1 MTLESGLIYFM
12 RPLKPAEIAF
22 NAAPPD
28 GREGVSKARQA
39 QRRANNGVIS
49 MAQRLR
55 AGGAKPKPKDKKPR
69 IRAVESQAGANT
81 ISSEEAIEAMEELFD
96 LHDELASTTGAIRK
110 RIAEEYANVAKRLD
124 VPQKIVKH
132 EFALER
138 FRRKTAKREADF
150 DGQDRDALMKLAQI
164 FGEDSPFGQFAMR
177 AAGAAKVDR
186 FGGSADAEADD
197 GQNEPENE
205 SEFEGAAA

>member
-1 MTLESGLIYFM
+1 
-12 RPLKPAEIAF
+12 
-22 NAAPPD
+22 
-28 GREGVSKARQA
+28 
-39 QRRANNGVIS
+39 

-69 IRAVESQAGANT
+69 IRAVETQAGSNT
-81 ISSEEAIEAMEELFD
+81 ISSEEAVEAMEELFG

-150 DGQDRDALMKLAQI
+150 DSRDRDALMKLAQI
-164 FGEDSPFGQFAMR
+164 FGEDSPFGQFALR
-177 AAGAAKVDR
+177 AAGAAKLDH
-186 FGGSADAEADD
+186 FGGSEDAEADNESGD
-197 GQNEPENE
+197 VDNEPE